1 MMTIWSGSGR
11 TRFPKMD
18 KRHKIERQIFK
29 DKKLA
34 FIHIPK
40 NYGSS
45 CMSILFGKEENGSH
59 ITAQQLNK
67 TKGYEDY
74 KNFCFSRH
82 PVDRFISTYIWRVA
96 KGCEDSIEVVLKK
109 IVKGFINKPEEK
121 DDSKADRMFNPQ
133 TSWMN
138 DKTVFIGRCED
149 FTNELTK
156 LRTKFG
162 LSFKIQEKTLNK
174 TGEMGKR
181 RVRRELKRLFLY
193 YPELKNA
200 FYNFYKNDFERLS
213 YELDDVDIQSS
224 RTERLLDSQCTQ
236 GEVSLE
242 ALSEVPIKELESW
255 LQGEWCEASKDKLIL
270 KSKPDELTERLLEGL

>member
-1 MMTIWSGSGR
+1 
-11 TRFPKMD
+11 MD
-18 KRHKIERQIFK
+18 KRHKIEKQIFE

-45 CMSILFGKEENGSH
+45 CMSMLFGIEENGSH

-74 KNFCFSRH
+74 KNFCFSRD
-82 PVDRFISTYIWRVA
+82 PVDRFISTYIWRA
-96 KGCEDSIEVVLKK
+96 GKGCEDNVEVVLKK
-109 IVKGFINKPEEK
+109 IAKGLINKPEEK
-121 DDSKADRMFNPQ
+121 DDSKVDRMFNPQ

-138 DKTVFIGRCED
+138 DNTVFIGRCED
-149 FTNELTK
+149 FTNELTRLK
-156 LRTKFG
+156 TELG

-174 TGEMGKR
+174 TGEMDKR
-181 RVRRELKRLFLY
+181 RIRRELKRLFLY

-200 FYNFYKNDFERLS
+200 FYNFYKNDFERLG
-213 YELDDVDIQSS
+213 YELNDVETQSS
-224 RTERLLDSQCTQ
+224 RTERLLDSQCNEE
-236 GEVSLE
+236 EVDLE
-242 ALSEVPIKELESW
+242 ALSEIPIKDLTSW

-270 KSKPDELTERLLEGL
+270 KSEPDELTKKLLKGL